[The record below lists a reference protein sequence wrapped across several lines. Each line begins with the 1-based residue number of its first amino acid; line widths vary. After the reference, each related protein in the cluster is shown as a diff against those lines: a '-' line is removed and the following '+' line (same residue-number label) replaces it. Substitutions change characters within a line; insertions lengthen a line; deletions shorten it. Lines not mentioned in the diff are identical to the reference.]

1 MEVFSDLVLITV
13 VVAILGQN
21 GQSSLLQSASAA
33 SDPTAGFHEV
43 KLSEHNFKIQR
54 PYDVPISK
62 RYSFKDGVRKLWVYG
77 NDKGHSPGNR
87 TPPRTEIRIQVCR
100 LDPMILLLVLVKFIN
115 QIAVADEDPTKGF
128 TEVPLKPSN
137 FVLQKPYDVPLD
149 KRYSFV
155 DGVHRMWVYSD
166 DKPFNPSTHTMPR
179 TEIRIAGLDYSSGVW
194 QFEGEGYVPRGTSGA
209 TVAQIHG
216 ASHGATTLILRIYAP
231 GEMRYYNSL
240 HVADGMYDRWFK
252 LNIVHDVDGG
262 TVTVY
267 LDGEKKF
274 QHHDQGPGD
283 LYFKC
288 GVYGAPSGMSHYMES
303 RWKNIKIYKK

>member
-1 MEVFSDLVLITV
+1 MGMR
-13 VVAILGQN
+13 A
-21 GQSSLLQSASAA
+21 
-33 SDPTAGFHEV
+33 
-43 KLSEHNFKIQR
+43 
-54 PYDVPISK
+54 
-62 RYSFKDGVRKLWVYG
+62 
-77 NDKGHSPGNR
+77 NDKGYSPGNR
-87 TPPRTEIRIQVCR
+87 TPPRTEIRIQVCWF
-100 LDPMILLLVLVKFIN
+100 DPFQILLLVLVKFI

-137 FVLQKPYDVPLD
+137 FVLQKPFDIPLD
-149 KRYSFV
+149 KRYSFI